1 MSSASGYQ
9 EPYVPRVV
17 IVGGGFG
24 GLYAARAL
32 KHAPVRVTIVDRH
45 NYHLFQPLLYQVAT
59 ATLSP
64 ADIARPIR
72 QVVRRQPNTEVM
84 LAEVTGVDTERRTL
98 TLADGRPL
106 PYDFLILA
114 AGAVDQYFG
123 HEGWAAVAPG
133 MKTIDD
139 ATEIRRRFLLAFEH
153 AEQVTDPEL
162 RRALL
167 TFVVIGGGPTGV
179 EMAGAF
185 AEIAHHTLSRE
196 FRHFD
201 PRAARILLIEGGARL
216 LAGYDEALSRSA
228 LEQLEALGVEVR
240 LNSIVTRIELGAV
253 YVGGERIPTYPVVW
267 AAGVAASPLGKSLGV
282 PTDRMGRVQVLP
294 DLSIPGHPEVFVIG
308 DLASITHQTGKP
320 LPGVAQVALQGG
332 RAAARN
338 IRRTLRREP
347 REAFHYRDK
356 GSMATIGRAKAIA
369 QIGRVELTGFVAWLA
384 WLFVHVLFL
393 IGFRNRVAVFL
404 EWAWSYLTWQ
414 RGARL
419 ITGEVR
425 PDNVLRRL
433 GLETPAEGGS
443 ETEADRAVASPAPG
457 GGGGWLEGDSEQARA
472 AVPPARG

>member
-1 MSSASGYQ
+1 MSDDSGYQ
-9 EPYVPRVV
+9 EPYRPHVV

-32 KHAPVRVTIVDRH
+32 KHAPVRVTLVDRH

-72 QVVRRQPNTEVM
+72 QVVRRQRNTTVT
-84 LAEVTGVDTERRTL
+84 LAEVTDVDPGRREL
-98 TLADGRPL
+98 TLADGRTL
-106 PYDFLILA
+106 RYDFLILA

-123 HEGWAAVAPG
+123 HDEWVTVAPG

-153 AEQVTDPEL
+153 AEQVRDPEL

-185 AEIAHHTLSRE
+185 AEIARHTLRNE
-196 FRHFD
+196 FRNVD
-201 PRAARILLIEGGARL
+201 PASARILLIEGGPRL
-216 LAGYDEALSRSA
+216 LSAYGEDLSGRA
-228 LEQLEALGVEVR
+228 LEQLRALGVEVR
-240 LNSIVTRIELGAV
+240 LDSIVTRIELGSV
-253 YVGGERIPTYPVVW
+253 YVGEERIPAYPVVW
-267 AAGVAASPLGKSLGV
+267 AAGVAASPLGRRLGV
-282 PTDRMGRVQVLP
+282 PTDRMGRVEVLP

-308 DLASITHQTGKP
+308 DMASFPHQTGKP

-332 RAAARN
+332 RTAAGN
-338 IRRTLRREP
+338 VLRTMRGEP
-347 REAFHYRDK
+347 RARFRYRDK

-369 QIGRVELTGFVAWLA
+369 QIGRVKLSGFVAWLA
-384 WLFVHVLFL
+384 WLFVHVFFL
-393 IGFRNRVAVFL
+393 IGFRNRVAVFM

-425 PDNVLRRL
+425 PDNALRKL
-433 GLETPAEGGS
+433 GLPVPPEGGS
-443 ETEADRAVASPAPG
+443 EPEAARAIRSPAPE
-457 GGGGWLEGDSEQARA
+457 GGGGWMEGDSEQARA
-472 AVPPARG
+472 AAPRAEG

>member
-1 MSSASGYQ
+1 MSGSGYE

-32 KHAPVRVTIVDRH
+32 KHAPVRVTIIDRH

-72 QVVRRQPNTEVM
+72 QVVRRQRNTEVL
-84 LAEVTGVDTERRTL
+84 LAEVTEIDTGRRAL
-98 TLADGRPL
+98 TLADGRTL
-106 PYDFLILA
+106 RYDFLILA

-123 HEGWAAVAPG
+123 HAEWAPVAPG

-153 AEQVTDPEL
+153 AEQTDDPEL
-162 RRALL
+162 QRALL

-185 AEIAHHTLSRE
+185 AEIARHTLSRD
-196 FRHFD
+196 FRNFD
-201 PRAARILLIEGGARL
+201 PRAARILLIEGGPRL
-216 LAGYDEALSRSA
+216 LSAYDEELSRSA
-228 LEQLEALGVEVR
+228 QEQLEALGVEVR

-253 YVGGERIPTYPVVW
+253 YIGEERIPTYPVVW
-267 AAGVAASPLGKSLGV
+267 AAGVAASPLGKGLGV
-282 PTDRMGRVQVLP
+282 PTDRMGRVEVLP
-294 DLSIPGHPEVFVIG
+294 DLSIPGHPEVFAIG
-308 DLASITHQTGKP
+308 DMASFPHQTGKP
-320 LPGVAQVALQGG
+320 LPGVAQVAMQGG
-332 RAAARN
+332 EAAARN
-338 IRRTLRREP
+338 IRRTLARQP
-347 REAFHYRDK
+347 RERFRYRDK

-369 QIGRVELTGFVAWLA
+369 QIGRLQLTGFIAWLA
-384 WLFVHVLFL
+384 WLFIHVLFL
-393 IGFRNRVAVFL
+393 IGFRNRVAVFM

-425 PDNVLRRL
+425 PDNALRKL
-433 GLETPAEGGS
+433 GLAPPAEGGS
-443 ETEADRAVASPAPG
+443 ETEAEKAVTAPAPG
-457 GGGGWLEGDSEQARA
+457 GGGGWMEGDSEQARA
-472 AVPPARG
+472 AVRPAGG

>member
-1 MSSASGYQ
+1 MSGYQ
-9 EPYVPRVV
+9 EPYRPRVV

-32 KHAPVRVTIVDRH
+32 RHAPVRVTLVDRH

-72 QVVRRQPNTEVM
+72 QIVRRQRNTEVM
-84 LAEVTGVDTERRTL
+84 LAEVTGVDPDRRAL
-98 TLADGRPL
+98 TLADGREL
-106 PYDFLILA
+106 RYDFLILA

-123 HEGWAAVAPG
+123 HDEWVTFAPG
-133 MKTIDD
+133 LKTIDD
-139 ATEIRRRFLLAFEH
+139 ATEIRRRFLRAFEH
-153 AEQVTDPEL
+153 AEQVSDPEL

-185 AEIAHHTLSRE
+185 AEIARHTLRQE
-196 FRHFD
+196 FRNVD
-201 PRAARILLIEGGARL
+201 PATARIILIEGGPRL
-216 LAGYDEALSRSA
+216 LSAYGEELSASA
-228 LEQLEALGVEVR
+228 LEQLRALGVEVR
-240 LNSIVTRIELGAV
+240 LDSIVTRIELGAV
-253 YVGGERIPTYPVVW
+253 YVGEERIDTYPVVW
-267 AAGVAASPLGKSLGV
+267 AAGVAASPLGRRLGV
-282 PTDRMGRVQVLP
+282 STDRMGRVEVLP
-294 DLSIPGHPEVFVIG
+294 DLSIPGHPEVFAIG
-308 DLASITHQTGKP
+308 DMASFPHQTGKP

-332 RAAARN
+332 RTAARN
-338 IRRTLRREP
+338 IRRTLSGEP
-347 REAFHYRDK
+347 RERFRYRDK

-369 QIGRVELTGFVAWLA
+369 EIGRVRLTGFVAWLA
-384 WLFVHVLFL
+384 WLFVHILFL

-425 PDNVLRRL
+425 PDNALRKL
-433 GLETPAEGGS
+433 GLPTPPERGS
-443 ETEADRAVASPAPG
+443 EPEADRAVTSPAPE
-457 GGGGWLEGDSEQARA
+457 GGGGWMEGDSEQARA
-472 AVPPARG
+472 AAPRAGG